1 MAYQA
6 SDLMADVIA
15 LVEQRWASSEEIWKI
30 ATSMELVAIEQ
41 KIDFVRELH
50 KLIRHIPVDVFADDE
65 QRQNLIQAAQ
75 KALDEAIDL
84 EEEEAWDDEL
94 D

>member
-15 LVEQRWASSEEIWKI
+15 LVEQRWVSSEEIWKI

-41 KIDFVRELH
+41 KIDFFFSR
-50 KLIRHIPVDVFADDE
+50 
-65 QRQNLIQAAQ
+65 AAQ
-75 KALDEAIDL
+75 VDTTHPR
-84 EEEEAWDDEL
+84 
-94 D
+94 

>member
-15 LVEQRWASSEEIWKI
+15 LVEQRWVSSEEIWKI

-41 KIDFVRELH
+41 KI
-50 KLIRHIPVDVFADDE
+50 VFFS
-65 QRQNLIQAAQ
+65 RAAQ
-75 KALDEAIDL
+75 VDTTHPR
-84 EEEEAWDDEL
+84 
-94 D
+94 

>member
-15 LVEQRWASSEEIWKI
+15 LVEQRWVSSEEIWKI

-41 KIDFVRELH
+41 KIDFFFESCTS
-50 KLIRHIPVDVFADDE
+50 
-65 QRQNLIQAAQ
+65 
-75 KALDEAIDL
+75 
-84 EEEEAWDDEL
+84 
-94 D
+94 